1 MPGRP
6 FTVEVAQDTPR
17 SRPTFTVVDPDG
29 EYQQTYSSRKAAD
42 AAAERANQRRSKR

>member
-17 SRPTFTVVDPDG
+17 SRPTWTLVDPDG
-29 EYQQTYSSRKAAD
+29 EYRQTYSSQKAAD
-42 AAAERANQRRSKR
+42 AAAERANRRSNR